1 MTTSR
6 IESRLD
12 AIEKNQ
18 EIFREELIGFHKRQ
32 KKIQNAILELTG
44 MVSASQLSHPKQQSA
59 TVLQGNI
66 EMPSFDGDD
75 LFKWLEIVEQ
85 YFATHSRVS
94 EEEFGGGDT
103 TASPGEQ
110 LASLRQTGSVDEYA
124 NEFRARV
131 AQIDNLD
138 QLLQGMF
145 LNGLK
150 EEIWVKFGP
159 NDAEGPEI
167 AIRTAKA
174 IERELNFNNQAKGR
188 REYSHQESLST

>member
-1 MTTSR
+1 MITSR

-12 AIEKNQ
+12 AIERNQ

-85 YFATHSRVS
+85 YFTLQPTPEFRKVDIALMSMEGDALHWLQCLRRENPTLTWSQLKT
-94 EEEFGGGDT
+94 ELIEEFGGGDT

-124 NEFRARV
+124 NEFRARA
-131 AQIDNLD
+131 AQIDKD

-145 LNGLK
+145 LNGL
-150 EEIWVKFGP
+150 
-159 NDAEGPEI
+159 
-167 AIRTAKA
+167 
-174 IERELNFNNQAKGR
+174 
-188 REYSHQESLST
+188 